1 MALLPALAV
10 NEWLRIPREA
20 RSFRRLFVTL
30 LPLFA
35 VLGLYVGVRLS
46 AVGSIGAAQRLG
58 FARRAVTVLQTL
70 GTYFCMLLDPIRP
83 RAVIGRLGA
92 LSLPLV
98 LGGGAG
104 LALLGFA
111 AWRYR
116 ARIRPNTALSLTLA
130 ASALLPVL
138 HVVPIPLRT
147 LAADRFLYL
156 PTAGLVLAAGPA
168 LDAWLGVLRLRWA
181 SAVGAVLCLALVTRA
196 RVAVWSDE
204 LEFWSRTYLETPRTN
219 NAAATELF
227 GVYYRAGLY
236 TDGLTLAERALEYDD
251 PNKKDP
257 RYNSALCLARLG
269 RRDEATARFRA
280 SRTTRRSSAD
290 VDVQLAILEL
300 QAGHGEA
307 ARALLEPLSRAG
319 DARGRALLAR
329 VPELERA
336 RAELVALGAS
346 GDPEQRARLGSLIG
360 DEVTA
365 KRAWAEVARRPDA
378 SKATLVDALRY
389 LVQTD
394 DRAALETAAS
404 AHLRRYG
411 AIAPELAGII
421 EVRLIELERLVGARG
436 RLRLDQSGTGPVEAR
451 R

>member
-1 MALLPALAV
+1 M
-10 NEWLRIPREA
+10 
-20 RSFRRLFVTL
+20 
-30 LPLFA
+30 
-35 VLGLYVGVRLS
+35 
-46 AVGSIGAAQRLG
+46 
-58 FARRAVTVLQTL
+58 
-70 GTYFCMLLDPIRP
+70 
-83 RAVIGRLGA
+83 
-92 LSLPLV
+92 
-98 LGGGAG
+98 
-104 LALLGFA
+104 
-111 AWRYR
+111 
-116 ARIRPNTALSLTLA
+116 
-130 ASALLPVL
+130 PVL
-138 HVVPIPLRT
+138 HLVPIPLRT

-168 LDAWLGVLRLRWA
+168 LDAWLGVLRVRWA

-269 RRDEATARFRA
+269 RRDEAMARFRA

-307 ARALLEPLSRAG
+307 ARALLEPLARVG

-346 GDPEQRARLGSLIG
+346 GDPEQRARLG
-360 DEVTA
+360 A
-365 KRAWAEVARRPDA
+365 
-378 SKATLVDALRY
+378 
-389 LVQTD
+389 
-394 DRAALETAAS
+394 
-404 AHLRRYG
+404 
-411 AIAPELAGII
+411 
-421 EVRLIELERLVGARG
+421 
-436 RLRLDQSGTGPVEAR
+436 
-451 R
+451 